1 MPARE
6 PLTRT
11 EQAIVRA
18 LASAITTYAR
28 YWIWKA

>member
-11 EQAIVRA
+11 EQAIV